1 MQSTGPSSSA
11 IQAQD
16 PARRFPGSPLAGGVP
31 DDVTKRSARAFP
43 LIRAGGLNR
52 LRPIGASIGFEMLC
66 QYDDS
71 AAPICKPA
79 PLHLGSTAMKLGSER
94 KNWDMKGLHH
104 G

>member
-31 DDVTKRSARAFP
+31 DDVTKRAARAIP
-43 LIRAGGLNR
+43 LTRAGGLNL
-52 LRPIGASIGFEMLC
+52 LRPTGASIGFEKVILRV
-66 QYDDS
+66 DS
-71 AAPICKPA
+71 AAPICQPA
-79 PLHLGSTAMKLGSER
+79 SLHSASTAIKLGPDH
-94 KNWDMKGLHH
+94 KNWDMKDLRH

>member
-11 IQAQD
+11 IQAHD

-31 DDVTKRSARAFP
+31 DDVTKRAARAIP
-43 LIRAGGLNR
+43 LTWAGGLNR
-52 LRPIGASIGFEMLC
+52 LRPFGASTRFEMPRRR
-66 QYDDS
+66 DDI

-79 PLHLGSTAMKLGSER
+79 LLQSTSTAMKPGPDC
-94 KNWDMKGLHH
+94 KNWDMKGLRN